1 MIDLVVELA
10 NARRLLSGTRDL
22 GPASYAP
29 ELGVDCDRDAVLSRW
44 RERLIPK
51 AARDLIAKR
60 LLVRAACGSV
70 AARDVEKLRGR
81 GLVVRA
87 CRSREN
93 WRAEDDERH
102 KQANGISSPGARYAS
117 ILSKSSASTVAARP
131 ISRSDPVAKRGR
143 EDLIGAGKQGIYRAP
158 TMGHESWHEPYE
170 DLTPQTRDMHR
181 AIISLMEE
189 LEAIDWYQQR
199 ADVTPDADLKAV
211 MEHNRDEEIEH
222 AMMTLE
228 WIRRRSPKF
237 DENLRTYLWS
247 SGPITEVEEKM
258 KDGGDGGDAKDAGEA
273 SSASKPEKKRS
284 KSRPADGSLGV
295 GGLGLTKEA

>member
-1 MIDLVVELA
+1 MSSESYHEPIE
-10 NARRLLSGTRDL
+10 LLS
-22 GPASYAP
+22 
-29 ELGVDCDRDAVLSRW
+29 
-44 RERLIPK
+44 
-51 AARDLIAKR
+51 
-60 LLVRAACGSV
+60 
-70 AARDVEKLRGR
+70 
-81 GLVVRA
+81 
-87 CRSREN
+87 
-93 WRAEDDERH
+93 EDT
-102 KQANGISSPGARYAS
+102 KN
-117 ILSKSSASTVAARP
+117 
-131 ISRSDPVAKRGR
+131 
-143 EDLIGAGKQGIYRAP
+143 
-158 TMGHESWHEPYE
+158 
-170 DLTPQTRDMHR
+170 MHR
-181 AIISLMEE
+181 ALVSLREE

>member
-1 MIDLVVELA
+1 M
-10 NARRLLSGTRDL
+10 
-22 GPASYAP
+22 
-29 ELGVDCDRDAVLSRW
+29 
-44 RERLIPK
+44 
-51 AARDLIAKR
+51 
-60 LLVRAACGSV
+60 
-70 AARDVEKLRGR
+70 
-81 GLVVRA
+81 
-87 CRSREN
+87 
-93 WRAEDDERH
+93 
-102 KQANGISSPGARYAS
+102 
-117 ILSKSSASTVAARP
+117 AARP
-131 ISRSDPVAKRGR
+131 ISRSDPVATRGR

-158 TMGHESWHEPYE
+158 IMGHESWHEPYE

-258 KDGGDGGDAKDAGEA
+258 KNGGDGGDGGDAKDAGEA

>member
-1 MIDLVVELA
+1 
-10 NARRLLSGTRDL
+10 
-22 GPASYAP
+22 
-29 ELGVDCDRDAVLSRW
+29 
-44 RERLIPK
+44 
-51 AARDLIAKR
+51 
-60 LLVRAACGSV
+60 
-70 AARDVEKLRGR
+70 
-81 GLVVRA
+81 
-87 CRSREN
+87 
-93 WRAEDDERH
+93 
-102 KQANGISSPGARYAS
+102 
-117 ILSKSSASTVAARP
+117 
-131 ISRSDPVAKRGR
+131 
-143 EDLIGAGKQGIYRAP
+143 
-158 TMGHESWHEPYE
+158 MGHESWHEPYE
-170 DLTPQTRDMHR
+170 DLTPRTRDMHR

-258 KDGGDGGDAKDAGEA
+258 KEGADGGDAKDGAAG
-273 SSASKPEKKRS
+273 SSSGKPEKKKS
-284 KSRPADGSLGV
+284 KSRPAADGSLGV

>member
-1 MIDLVVELA
+1 MA
-10 NARRLLSGTRDL
+10 TA
-22 GPASYAP
+22 
-29 ELGVDCDRDAVLSRW
+29 
-44 RERLIPK
+44 ERGFT
-51 AARDLIAKR
+51 
-60 LLVRAACGSV
+60 VR
-70 AARDVEKLRGR
+70 
-81 GLVVRA
+81 
-87 CRSREN
+87 
-93 WRAEDDERH
+93 
-102 KQANGISSPGARYAS
+102 P
-117 ILSKSSASTVAARP
+117 
-131 ISRSDPVAKRGR
+131 
-143 EDLIGAGKQGIYRAP
+143 
-158 TMGHESWHEPYE
+158 MGHESWHEPYE

-258 KDGGDGGDAKDAGEA
+258 KEGGGGEGE
-273 SSASKPEKKRS
+273 SGGGGGGEKKAKSRS
-284 KSRPADGSLGV
+284 KATDGSLGI